1 MEKQFFCVIVIEKPT
16 WEKLIFFIFF
26 LNNALSYI
34 MHDKVY
40 IYPEEKK
47 IQKHEVQSIYKK
59 IPHKSWKYIRV
70 PSS

>member
-1 MEKQFFCVIVIEKPT
+1 MLSILYIEKPT

-34 MHDKVY
+34 MHDKAY

-47 IQKHEVQSIYKK
+47 IQKHEVQSLYKK
-59 IPHKSWKYIRV
+59 NTPQKQKVHARTN
-70 PSS
+70 